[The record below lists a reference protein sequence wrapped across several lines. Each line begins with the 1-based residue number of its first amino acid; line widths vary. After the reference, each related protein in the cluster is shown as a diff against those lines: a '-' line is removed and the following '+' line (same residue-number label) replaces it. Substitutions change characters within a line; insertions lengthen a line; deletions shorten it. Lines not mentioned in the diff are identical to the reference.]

1 MAAATELEVG
11 RSIGVAVP
19 RKEDAKLLA
28 GQGEF
33 MDNLSVPGMVWMVIV
48 DAEAALA
55 PDAPLVHDDFET
67 NRCYTWAMA
76 AGDVE
81 TAFAEASVVVTEH
94 YRHQRLIPNAIE
106 PRGVLVKP
114 LPATG
119 QFTLWTSTQ

>member
-11 RSIGVAVP
+11 RAIGAAVP

-33 MDNLSVPGMVWMVIV
+33 MDNLSVPGMVWMAIVRSPYAHARIRNVDLSAALAAPGVTAAYSAAELVQVDYEPLPVVV

-55 PDAPLVHDDFET
+55 PDAPLVHEEFET

-76 AGDVE
+76 AGEVE
-81 TAFAEASVVVTEH
+81 T
-94 YRHQRLIPNAIE
+94 
-106 PRGVLVKP
+106 
-114 LPATG
+114 
-119 QFTLWTSTQ
+119 